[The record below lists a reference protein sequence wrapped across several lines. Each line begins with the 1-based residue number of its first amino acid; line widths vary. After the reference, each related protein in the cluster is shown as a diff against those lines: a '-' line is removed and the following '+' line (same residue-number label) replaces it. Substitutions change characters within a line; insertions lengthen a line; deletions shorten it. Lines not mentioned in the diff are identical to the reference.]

1 MPVLSSL
8 ANNPALPTYFP
19 TFQKQLE
26 TAQPR
31 TPSPAW
37 PKIDEA
43 ITTAVQ
49 QVLRGEKEPQEAMDA
64 AAATVDQL
72 LGGS

>member
-1 MPVLSSL
+1 MFE
-8 ANNPALPTYFP
+8 T
-19 TFQKQLE
+19 QLQ

-43 ITTAVQ
+43 IGNAVL
-49 QVLRGEKEPQEAMDA
+49 QVLNGEVDA
-64 AAATVDQL
+64 KSALSDAAATVDEL
-72 LGGS
+72 LAKYK